1 MLSLFFVK
9 YITVDHHIFIPKLFR
24 YTSPIKGKSFRI
36 DLAVLKQLKFKSLE
50 NILSKLF
57 VKINFISLVN
67 LILNKE
73 VVKELIQSDFNKEMI
88 KTELNLILKG
98 KRNQIQK
105 DYKDLRNLLK
115 GDNVETKIVNHIIN
129 N

>member
-1 MLSLFFVK
+1 MCIRDRCYATNSLNMF
-9 YITVDHHIFIPKLFR
+9 
-24 YTSPIKGKSFRI
+24 
-36 DLAVLKQLKFKSLE
+36 LA
-50 NILSKLF
+50 KLF

-67 LILNKE
+67 LILYKE

-115 GDNVETKIVNHIIN
+115 GEDIESKIVNHIIN
-129 N
+129 S

>member
-1 MLSLFFVK
+1 MF
-9 YITVDHHIFIPKLFR
+9 
-24 YTSPIKGKSFRI
+24 
-36 DLAVLKQLKFKSLE
+36 LA
-50 NILSKLF
+50 KLF

-88 KTELNLILKG
+88 KTELDLILKG
-98 KRNQIQK
+98 KRKQIQK

-115 GDNVETKIVNHIIN
+115 GDNIETKIVNHIIN

>member
-1 MLSLFFVK
+1 MYNQTYNLLKNSNAAIV
-9 YITVDHHIFIPKLFR
+9 
-24 YTSPIKGKSFRI
+24 TSGTATLETALIGTPQIVCYATNNLNMF
-36 DLAVLKQLKFKSLE
+36 LA
-50 NILSKLF
+50 KLF

-115 GDNVETKIVNHIIN
+115 GEDIESKIVNHIISN
-129 N
+129 

>member
-1 MLSLFFVK
+1 MF
-9 YITVDHHIFIPKLFR
+9 
-24 YTSPIKGKSFRI
+24 
-36 DLAVLKQLKFKSLE
+36 LA
-50 NILSKLF
+50 KLF

-98 KRNQIQK
+98 KRNQIQE

>member
-1 MLSLFFVK
+1 MF
-9 YITVDHHIFIPKLFR
+9 
-24 YTSPIKGKSFRI
+24 
-36 DLAVLKQLKFKSLE
+36 LA
-50 NILSKLF
+50 KLF

-115 GDNVETKIVNHIIN
+115 GEDIESKIVNHIIN
-129 N
+129 S

>member
-1 MLSLFFVK
+1 MF
-9 YITVDHHIFIPKLFR
+9 
-24 YTSPIKGKSFRI
+24 
-36 DLAVLKQLKFKSLE
+36 LA
-50 NILSKLF
+50 KLF

-105 DYKDLRNLLK
+105 DYKDLNLLK
-115 GDNVETKIVNHIIN
+115 GEDIESKIVNHN
-129 N
+129 

>member
-1 MLSLFFVK
+1 MGRQIRHVILRL
-9 YITVDHHIFIPKLFR
+9 KL
-24 YTSPIKGKSFRI
+24 
-36 DLAVLKQLKFKSLE
+36 
-50 NILSKLF
+50 
-57 VKINFISLVN
+57 
-67 LILNKE
+67 
-73 VVKELIQSDFNKEMI
+73 MI

-115 GDNVETKIVNHIIN
+115 GEDIESKIVNHIIN

>member
-1 MLSLFFVK
+1 MF
-9 YITVDHHIFIPKLFR
+9 
-24 YTSPIKGKSFRI
+24 
-36 DLAVLKQLKFKSLE
+36 LA
-50 NILSKLF
+50 KLF

-73 VVKELIQSDFNKEMI
+73 VVKELIQSDFNKKMI

-115 GDNVETKIVNHIIN
+115 GEDIESKIVNHIIN